1 MLRATLLAI
10 AVVVSVPAAAQMV
23 DTPRPAYPA
32 VHSIAAS
39 SGAREPRRQTRR
51 EPVNRSSGTFAAGAL
66 GQVGCRQD
74 GSVLGQHLLGAIQA
88 PCGSLGVNRLGGY
101 EDRGA
106 FCAKIDH

>member
-1 MLRATLLAI
+1 MLKATLLAI

-23 DTPRPAYPA
+23 GAPRPADSA
-32 VHSIAAS
+32 VLSFASS

-66 GQVGCRQD
+66 GNSDVGRIAQSWDSTCRAPYKR
-74 GSVLGQHLLGAIQA
+74 LAGACV
-88 PCGSLGVNRLGGY
+88 PSCLGGY

>member
-23 DTPRPAYPA
+23 DAPRPAYPA

-66 GQVGCRQD
+66 GSSDVGRTAPSWDSTCPAPYKR
-74 GSVLGQHLLGAIQA
+74 LAGACVA
-88 PCGSLGVNRLGGY
+88 SCLGGY

>member
-10 AVVVSVPAAAQMV
+10 AVVLSMPAAAQMAGA
-23 DTPRPAYPA
+23 PRPAYPA
-32 VHSIAAS
+32 VHSIAGS

-66 GQVGCRQD
+66 GNAGVGR
-74 GSVLGQHLLGAIQA
+74 IA
-88 PCGSLGVNRLGGY
+88 PSWDSTCPAPYKRLAGTCVPSCLGGY

-106 FCAKIDH
+106 FCSKIDH